1 MRILLTVSSLRL
13 ETGGPAR
20 SVPGSANA
28 LTDRGVEAHVWS
40 PDMPDVLPGSVRF
53 TAHRGTLKAALDQIK
68 ELDLIHDNG
77 LWLPM
82 NHRVARESKR
92 RGIPRIVSP
101 RGMLEPWALNQ
112 KKWKK
117 RCAWW
122 VYQRRDLHSASM
134 LHATAESE
142 FRQFRQ
148 LGLPCA
154 VATIPNG
161 VELPA
166 IVEKSAST
174 SGPKTALFLSRIHS
188 KKGLPLLVDAW
199 AKVKPAGWRMLVV
212 GPDENGHRMEVET
225 LVKKAGLSGQWDFCG
240 ALEGDEK
247 RRVYEN
253 ADLFILPTHSENF
266 GIAVAEA
273 LAHGLPVITTHGAP
287 WKLLEEERC
296 GWWVPVSVAG
306 VASALDDATRRSSDE
321 LMAMGKRGQTLV
333 QERFSWD
340 HVAEQ
345 FIDCYRWVLDS
356 RSKPECVDGGF

>member
-1 MRILLTVSSLRL
+1 
-13 ETGGPAR
+13 
-20 SVPGSANA
+20 
-28 LTDRGVEAHVWS
+28 
-40 PDMPDVLPGSVRF
+40 
-53 TAHRGTLKAALDQIK
+53 
-68 ELDLIHDNG
+68 
-77 LWLPM
+77 
-82 NHRVARESKR
+82 
-92 RGIPRIVSP
+92 
-101 RGMLEPWALNQ
+101 
-112 KKWKK
+112 
-117 RCAWW
+117 
-122 VYQRRDLHSASM
+122 
-134 LHATAESE
+134 
-142 FRQFRQ
+142 
-148 LGLPCA
+148 
-154 VATIPNG
+154 
-161 VELPA
+161 
-166 IVEKSAST
+166 
-174 SGPKTALFLSRIHS
+174 
-188 KKGLPLLVDAW
+188 VDAW

-225 LVKKAGLSGQWDFCG
+225 LVQKARLSGQWDFCG

-273 LAHGLPVITTHGAP
+273 LAYGLPVITTHGAP